1 MILILFLAA
10 LVYLGLLAFSSR
22 TGSLPYVLDGDILSG
37 CLLAIGTVA
46 AVAGAIVTRNHRHH
60 PHP

>member
-1 MILILFLAA
+1 LILIFFIAA
-10 LVYLGLLAFSSR
+10 LVYLGLLAFSSK
-22 TGSLPYVLDGDILSG
+22 TGSLPYVFTGDLLSG

-60 PHP
+60 PHH